1 VVWFRRSGATL
12 ATVFMIL
19 PPILLLSVAVL
30 AMAVGAW
37 VASRVVRR
45 RCDRQLTTLALRD
58 PQTGLLNQQ
67 AMLEALGRSLS
78 LADRLRHPVTV
89 LVIEIDGFSA
99 LAERAGPSRAGDLE
113 RNLAQRMAARVRSHD
128 LLGHWD
134 RGRFLVVLPDAD
146 VASALVLVEDL
157 RQMTSS
163 QPFDVA
169 GEKHAL
175 TVSIGVHGRT
185 PQPGAPLY
193 DLAAEMVVA
202 AQRALE
208 ATPGEGPNRIEIEP

>member
-1 VVWFRRSGATL
+1 MTIHIL
-12 ATVFMIL
+12 ALL
-19 PPILLLSVAVL
+19 PLALL
-30 AMAVGAW
+30 AMVAGAW
-37 VASRVVRR
+37 LAGRR
-45 RCDRQLTTLALRD
+45 ERGRCEQHMSSIALRD

-67 AMLEALGRSLS
+67 AMLEALGRTLS

-89 LVIEIDGFSA
+89 LVVEIDGFAA
-99 LAERAGPSRAGDLE
+99 LAARLGPARTGDLE

-185 PQPGAPLY
+185 PKPGAPLY
-193 DLAAEMVVA
+193 DLAPEMVVA

>member
-1 VVWFRRSGATL
+1 MTVHIL
-12 ATVFMIL
+12 ALL
-19 PPILLLSVAVL
+19 PVALL
-30 AMAVGAW
+30 AMAAGAW
-37 VASRVVRR
+37 LAVRR
-45 RCDRQLTTLALRD
+45 ERARCEQHMASIALRD

-99 LAERAGPSRAGDLE
+99 LAQRAGPARAGDLE

-134 RGRFLVVLPDAD
+134 RGRFMVVLPDAD

-163 QPFDVA
+163 QSFDVA

-208 ATPGEGPNRIEIEP
+208 ATTGDGPNRIEIEP

>member
-1 VVWFRRSGATL
+1 MTF
-12 ATVFMIL
+12 
-19 PPILLLSVAVL
+19 PPILLLSVALL
-30 AMAVGAW
+30 AMAVGALL
-37 VASRVVRR
+37 AARSVRR

-67 AMLEALGRSLS
+67 AMLEALGRTLS

-89 LVIEIDGFSA
+89 LVVEIDGFAA
-99 LAERAGPSRAGDLE
+99 LAARLGPARTGDLE

-163 QPFDVA
+163 QPFDVV

-193 DLAAEMVVA
+193 DLAPEMVVA

>member
-1 VVWFRRSGATL
+1 MTVHIL
-12 ATVFMIL
+12 ALL
-19 PPILLLSVAVL
+19 PVALL
-30 AMAVGAW
+30 AMVAGAW
-37 VASRVVRR
+37 LAGRRKRARCAQHMASI
-45 RCDRQLTTLALRD
+45 ALRD

-67 AMLEALGRSLS
+67 AMLEALGRTLS
-78 LADRLRHPVTV
+78 LADRLHHPVTV
-89 LVIEIDGFSA
+89 LVVEIDGFAA
-99 LAERAGPSRAGDLE
+99 LAARLGPARTGGLE

-157 RQMTSS
+157 RQMAST
-163 QPFDVA
+163 QPLEVA
-169 GEKHAL
+169 GEKHIL
-175 TVSIGVHGRT
+175 TVSVGVHGRT
-185 PQPGAPLY
+185 SQPGAPLY
-193 DLAAEMVVA
+193 DLAPEMVVA

>member
-1 VVWFRRSGATL
+1 MTL
-12 ATVFMIL
+12 PLLALL
-19 PPILLLSVAVL
+19 PVALV

-37 VASRVVRR
+37 LGARGGRQ
-45 RCDRQLTTLALRD
+45 RCEQAMAGVALRD
-58 PQTGLLNQQ
+58 PHTGLLNQQ
-67 AMLEALGRSLS
+67 ATLEALGRALS

-89 LVIEIDGFSA
+89 LVIEIDGFTGLSA
-99 LAERAGPSRAGDLE
+99 RLGPARTGALERA
-113 RNLAQRMAARVRSHD
+113 LAQRLAARVRSHD

-157 RQMTSS
+157 RQVVCA
-163 QPFDVA
+163 QPLDAA

-175 TVSIGVHGRT
+175 TVSVGVHGRT

-193 DLAAEMVVA
+193 DLAPEMVVA

-208 ATPGEGPNRIEIEP
+208 ATPGDGPNRIEIEP